1 MGIFRPLTIG
11 PACALEITSH
21 IKYYYV
27 ARDSSV
33 TLNCEFV
40 LDSENVE
47 HTEIEWKILAENR
60 DQDDNTIIWYTA
72 AMIYNNLYG
81 PLKHR
86 VYFTSPEP
94 QNGIAS
100 LTISD
105 LKLTDSGTYQCMV
118 KKLPEIAIKN
128 FILSVMERP
137 SMPVCYMDVEAVAG
151 EDLRLRCRSSQ
162 GTPPVDY
169 RWSKTSGNQKLPH
182 TAFADTIEGDLY
194 LDKIT
199 ESDTGT
205 YLCTVLNLV
214 GIEEC
219 ELELS
224 FPPPLT
230 MYYVYV
236 TIASAIFGV
245 VLVINIIIII
255 AVICYRRR
263 KETEEEFSSEIL
275 VDELPPYTWRTRES
289 DTLGSWSYISPQ
301 GSVQTH
307 TVTYENMDSSLRTKC
322 TDKDAV
328 YEVVEQQDLKENPEA
343 YEPMEPGVTP
353 RGEANKENPEA
364 YEPIEHG
371 VTPPVEAKVFRPRTS
386 KSIELMKH
394 GPKAC
399 GEGK

>member
-1 MGIFRPLTIG
+1 MTPFRWPFGLRLFLIMGIFRLLIIG

-40 LDSENVE
+40 LDSENLG
-47 HTEIEWKILAENR
+47 HMDIEWNILAENR
-60 DQDDNTIIWYTA
+60 DQDDNTIICYTA
-72 AMIYNNLYG
+72 ATIYNNLYG

-100 LTISD
+100 LTITD

-118 KKLPEIAIKN
+118 KKLPEIGIKN

-137 SMPVCYMDVEAVAG
+137 SMPVCYMDGEAVAG

-162 GTPPVDY
+162 GTPPMDY
-169 RWSKTSGNQKLPH
+169 RWSKTSGNQKLPN

-219 ELELS
+219 ELILS
-224 FPPPLT
+224 FPPLLS

-236 TIASAIFGV
+236 TIAAAV
-245 VLVINIIIII
+245 VDSKHCLHHCSFTAFTICVLHRRKNKKKKRGGGKRMYME
-255 AVICYRRR
+255 ICYTTPILTHITAIIYLIFMV
-263 KETEEEFSSEIL
+263 KDSIITLSFSKYITAL
-275 VDELPPYTWRTRES
+275 FTDIRIRTR
-289 DTLGSWSYISPQ
+289 
-301 GSVQTH
+301 V
-307 TVTYENMDSSLRTKC
+307 
-322 TDKDAV
+322 
-328 YEVVEQQDLKENPEA
+328 
-343 YEPMEPGVTP
+343 
-353 RGEANKENPEA
+353 
-364 YEPIEHG
+364 
-371 VTPPVEAKVFRPRTS
+371 
-386 KSIELMKH
+386 
-394 GPKAC
+394 
-399 GEGK
+399 

>member
-1 MGIFRPLTIG
+1 MPLSLLQFFLEFGCNAATRHTLSDGGVHIMFVQRQCHLPPITLKSRYLITKFGLWLFLIMGIFRPLTIG

-40 LDSENVE
+40 LYSENLG
-47 HTEIEWKILAENR
+47 HMDIEC
-60 DQDDNTIIWYTA
+60 
-72 AMIYNNLYG
+72 
-81 PLKHR
+81 
-86 VYFTSPEP
+86 YFTSAEP

-100 LTISD
+100 LTITD
-105 LKLTDSGTYQCMV
+105 LKLTDSGTYQCKV
-118 KKLPEIAIKN
+118 KKLPEIGIKN

-137 SMPVCYMDVEAVAG
+137 SMPVCYMDGEAVAG

-162 GTPPVDY
+162 GTPPMDY

-182 TAFADTIEGDLY
+182 TAVADTIGGDLY

-236 TIASAIFGV
+236 TIAAAIVSV
-245 VLVINIIIII
+245 VLVIII
-255 AVICYRRR
+255 AVIFHRHR
-263 KETEEEFSSEIL
+263 KETEEEFSNEIL
-275 VDELPPYTWRTRES
+275 EDELPPHTCA
-289 DTLGSWSYISPQ
+289 ISMICLFMQ
-301 GSVQTH
+301 KTM
-307 TVTYENMDSSLRTKC
+307 EKNMTNNDVRNA
-322 TDKDAV
+322 D
-328 YEVVEQQDLKENPEA
+328 
-343 YEPMEPGVTP
+343 
-353 RGEANKENPEA
+353 
-364 YEPIEHG
+364 
-371 VTPPVEAKVFRPRTS
+371 
-386 KSIELMKH
+386 
-394 GPKAC
+394 
-399 GEGK
+399 GEGHEEDKVSVP